1 MTSTYSVSTDIHDIG
16 GGYVAFTAHVTDEP
30 NGNTIYS
37 TGRRESEQAAEQQAQ
52 GHISWLAAATP

>member
-1 MTSTYSVSTDIHDIG
+1 MTSAYSVSTAIHDIG
-16 GGYVAFTAHVTDEP
+16 GGYVAFTAHVVDEAS
-30 NGNTIYS
+30 GDTVYS